1 MYEKKKEKKKKRDTK
16 TKLVKDRSHAIRFGT
31 CPRSEKQQKG
41 SLAGV
46 EFQDTG
52 ATARIVSEIAFE
64 LSKVVLSLSL
74 SAGNTFEWRGLF
86 TGNDLSLFCYPEHP
100 FSTLATPF
108 TISPRVIRNNV

>member
-74 SAGNTFEWRGLF
+74 SLQEILSSGGVSSQVTIFLF
-86 TGNDLSLFCYPEHP
+86 F
-100 FSTLATPF
+100 ATPSIPF
-108 TISPRVIRNNV
+108 PPSPFHDIPACNP